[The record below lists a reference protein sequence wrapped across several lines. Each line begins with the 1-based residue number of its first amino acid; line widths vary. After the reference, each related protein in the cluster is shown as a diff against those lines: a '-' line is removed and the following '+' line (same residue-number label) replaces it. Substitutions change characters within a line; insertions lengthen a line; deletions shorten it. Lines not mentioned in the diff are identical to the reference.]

1 MQCSNSQSV
10 IRTEIARIVE
20 ESPLTVKAIAA
31 FVGKKYA
38 TFKRELDPNDDGAK
52 LGFDTAMDIMRVC
65 NDYSPLQAMA
75 AITEHHLSRVTND
88 TPLPNAND
96 IDYLLMQSVMDLLTA
111 SRTEKYFH
119 LQSHMDAVTGYMDML
134 FRIKR
139 MEQESACHSPDSED
153 EEPNMLASSAVNLGE
168 EGKELACMMFALNK
182 MRRILEPKGGCDAA

>member
-1 MQCSNSQSV
+1 MSNQGQSV
-10 IRTEIARIVE
+10 IRSEVARIVTQSKFTTKE
-20 ESPLTVKAIAA
+20 VAA
-31 FVGKKYA
+31 RIGKNYK
-38 TFKRELDPNDDGAK
+38 TLKRELNIHDDGAK